1 MTIFG
6 ISLGRKCRKIV
17 QFRQIYGQESVK
29 QTLIKSVDEGRV
41 PHAVMLCGAQGTGK
55 LALAI
60 AYAQYLNCSNRQN
73 GDSCGVCPS
82 CVKFNKLI
90 HPDLHFV
97 FPITRSSNSVVCD
110 NYLTEWRAMVNQSPY
125 FTVDQWLQKISSDNK
140 QGMIYE
146 NESDMIIK
154 KLGQKS
160 FEAEYKTMIIW
171 LPERMNEVCANK
183 ILKVLE
189 EPMGKTLFV
198 LVSENTDRLLATII
212 SRVQQIFV
220 PPLADADMEQALKA
234 RYSMTEEECREV
246 AHIANGNLIAA
257 EDIVQTSDEKREY
270 FDLFVEVMRASY
282 SRNAKR
288 MKEWTEEMHR
298 LGRKR
303 QLSFLAYAQ
312 RMIRENFIYN
322 VKNKELNYM
331 TRFEEEFSVKFSPFV
346 KESNIFGL
354 LSELESAERHIE
366 QNVNA
371 KLVFFDLSLKLIML
385 LKQ

>member
-1 MTIFG
+1 M
-6 ISLGRKCRKIV
+6 
-17 QFRQIYGQESVK
+17 QFKDIYGQESVK
-29 QTLIKSVDEGRV
+29 QTLRKSVDEGRV

-60 AYAQYLNCSNRQN
+60 AYAQYLNCENRHD

-82 CVKFNKLI
+82 CLKFNKLI

-97 FPITRSSNSVVCD
+97 FPITRTSNSVVCD
-110 NYLTEWRAMVNQSPY
+110 NYISEWRSMVNSSPY
-125 FTVDQWLQKISSDNK
+125 FTMDQWLQQISSDNK

-146 NESDMIIK
+146 NESDVILR

-160 FEAEYKTMIIW
+160 YESDYKTMIIW
-171 LPERMNEVCANK
+171 LPEKMNVICANK

-198 LVSENTDRLLATII
+198 LVAENTEQLLATIV
-212 SRVQQIFV
+212 SRVQRIFV
-220 PPLADADMEQALKA
+220 PPLSDESMVEALKKS
-234 RYSMTEEECREV
+234 YTLTEEEYAEV
-246 AHIANGNLIAA
+246 AHIANGNYIAA
-257 EDIVQTSDEKREY
+257 CDIIQTSDEKREY
-270 FDLFVEVMRASY
+270 FELFAEAMRASY

-288 MKEWTEEMHR
+288 MKEWTEAMNR

-322 VKNKELNYM
+322 LKNKDLTYM
-331 TRFEEEFSVKFSPFV
+331 TKFEEEFSLRFSPYV
-346 KESNIFGL
+346 KEANIFGM
-354 LSELESAERHIE
+354 LSELECAERHIE
-366 QNVNA
+366 QNVQA

-385 LKQ
+385 LKK

>member
-6 ISLGRKCRKIV
+6 ISLGRKCRRIV

-29 QTLIKSVDEGRV
+29 QTLIKSVDEARV

-110 NYLTEWRAMVNQSPY
+110 NYLADWRAMVNETPY

-171 LPERMNEVCANK
+171 LPEKMNEVCANK

-198 LVSENTDRLLATII
+198 LVSENADRLLATII

-220 PPLADADMEQALKA
+220 PPLSDTDMEQALKE
-234 RYSMTEEECREV
+234 RYSMSEEECREV

-257 EDIVQTSDEKREY
+257 DDIVRTSDEKREY

-322 VKNKELNYM
+322 VKNRELNYM
-331 TRFEEEFSVKFSPFV
+331 TRFEEDFSVKFSPFV

>member
-1 MTIFG
+1 M
-6 ISLGRKCRKIV
+6 
-17 QFRQIYGQESVK
+17 QFKNIYGQESVK
-29 QTLIKSVDEGRV
+29 QTLRKSVDEGRV
-41 PHAVMLCGAQGTGK
+41 PHAVMLCGAPGTGK

-60 AYAQYLNCSNRQN
+60 AYAQYLNCENRQG

-82 CVKFNKLI
+82 CVKFSKLI

-97 FPITRSSNSVVCD
+97 FPITRSNNSVVCD
-110 NYLTEWRAMVNQSPY
+110 NYLPEWRSMVNATPY
-125 FTVDQWLQKISSDNK
+125 FTMDQWLQQISADNK

-146 NESDMIIK
+146 NESDVILR

-160 FEAEYKTMIIW
+160 FEADYKTMIIW
-171 LPERMNEVCANK
+171 LPEKMNVVCANK

-198 LVSENTDRLLATII
+198 LVSENTEQLLATIL
-212 SRVQQIFV
+212 SRVQRILV
-220 PPLADADMEQALKA
+220 PPLSDADMVQALKQ
-234 RYSMTEEECREV
+234 RYTMKEEEYAEV
-246 AHIANGNLIAA
+246 AHIASGNLIAA
-257 EDIVQTSDEKREY
+257 DDIIQTSDEKREY
-270 FDLFVEVMRASY
+270 FELFAEAMRASY
-282 SRNAKR
+282 SRNVKR
-288 MKEWTEEMHR
+288 MKEWTEAMNR

-303 QLSFLAYAQ
+303 QISFLTYAQ

-322 VKNKELNYM
+322 LKNKDLTYM
-331 TRFEEEFSVKFSPFV
+331 TKFEEDFSVRFSPFV
-346 KESNIFGL
+346 KESNIFGM

>member
-1 MTIFG
+1 M
-6 ISLGRKCRKIV
+6 
-17 QFRQIYGQESVK
+17 QFKDIYGQEPVK
-29 QTLIKSVDEGRV
+29 QTLRKSVDEGRV
-41 PHAVMLCGAQGTGK
+41 PHAVMLSGAPGTGK

-60 AYAQYLNCSNRQN
+60 AYAQYLNCENRQG
-73 GDSCGVCPS
+73 GDACGVCPS

-97 FPITRSSNSVVCD
+97 FPITRSNPSVVCD
-110 NYLTEWRAMVNQSPY
+110 NYLSEWREMVNLSPY
-125 FTVDQWLQKISSDNK
+125 FTLDQWLQKISSDNK

-146 NESDMIIK
+146 NESDVILH

-160 FEAEYKTMIIW
+160 FEADYKTMIIW
-171 LPERMNEVCANK
+171 LPEKMNVVCANK

-198 LVSENTDRLLATII
+198 LVSESQEQLLATIV
-212 SRVQQIFV
+212 SRVQRIFV
-220 PPLADADMEQALKA
+220 PPLAYEDMVAALKA
-234 RYSMTEEECREV
+234 RYEMSAAEYAEV
-246 AHIANGNLIAA
+246 AHIANGSLIAA
-257 EDIVQTSDEKREY
+257 EDIIKTSDEKREY
-270 FDLFVEVMRASY
+270 FDLFAEAMRASY

-288 MKEWTEEMHR
+288 MKDWSEAMNR

-322 VKNKELNYM
+322 IKNKDLNYM
-331 TRFEEEFSVKFSPFV
+331 TKFEEDFSVRFSPFV
-346 KESNIFGL
+346 KESNVFGL
-354 LSELESAERHIE
+354 LSELECAERHIE
-366 QNVNA
+366 QNVQA
-371 KLVFFDLSLKLIML
+371 KLVFFDLALKMIML